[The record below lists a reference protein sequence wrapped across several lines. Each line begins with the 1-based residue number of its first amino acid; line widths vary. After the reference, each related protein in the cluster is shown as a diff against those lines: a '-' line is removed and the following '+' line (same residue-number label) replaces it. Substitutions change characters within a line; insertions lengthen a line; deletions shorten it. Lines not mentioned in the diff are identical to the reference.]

1 MEEAVETK
9 PFSVESPLT
18 ASVLEADSA
27 PVTFRLEVKV
37 EEAVASSPPFESM
50 EKSVVEAEERIWK
63 GMPVW
68 FFCSLSVSTSET
80 EDEIGRAHV

>member
-37 EEAVASSPPFESM
+37 EEALAMRPPLPS
-50 EKSVVEAEERIWK
+50 IWK
-63 GMPVW
+63 RVEEAMFWIRKGIP
-68 FFCSLSVSTSET
+68 L
-80 EDEIGRAHV
+80 